1 MPVDRARR
9 EYGMIRRMWH
19 GWTAAA
25 DAAAYERL
33 LREHIFPGIVARGV
47 AGLRG
52 PGGVAS
58 TGR

>member
-1 MPVDRARR
+1 
-9 EYGMIRRMWH
+9 MIRRMWH

-25 DAAAYERL
+25 DADAYERL